1 MESDYPDWV
10 KIDYSDKGSITD
22 ITVNMAD
29 VDPKDDTAIIK
40 VAELICS
47 TIPPFEAIMESFI
60 SGCDED
66 HESEV
71 HFHVTGVK
79 IRTDISPIVS
89 EQSQQNL
96 KRFKDIVEEAKN
108 YSKLQYKHHPYIN
121 IFRNEIIKVSRMN
134 QYIEGEE

>member
-10 KIDYSDKGSITD
+10 KIDYNDKGSITD

-29 VDPKDDTAIIK
+29 VNPKDDAAIIK

-47 TIPPFEAIMESFI
+47 TIPPVETIMESFTN
-60 SGCDED
+60 GCDED

-71 HFHVTGVK
+71 HFHVTGIKV
-79 IRTDISPIVS
+79 RADISPIVL

-96 KRFKDIVEEAKN
+96 EKLKDIVEEAKN
-108 YSKLQYKHHPYIN
+108 YSKLQYKHHPYTSA
-121 IFRNEIIKVSRMN
+121 FRNEIIKVSRMN
-134 QYIEGEE
+134 Q

>member
-1 MESDYPDWV
+1 MESGYPDWV
-10 KIDYSDKGSITD
+10 KIDYNDKGSITD

-29 VDPKDDTAIIK
+29 VDPKDDAAIIK

-47 TIPPFEAIMESFI
+47 TIPPFEAIMKSFI
-60 SGCDED
+60 SRCDED

-79 IRTDISPIVS
+79 VRTGISSIVL

-96 KRFKDIVEEAKN
+96 ERFKDIVEEAKN
-108 YSKLQYKHHPYIN
+108 YSKLQYKHHPYTSA
-121 IFRNEIIKVSRMN
+121 FGNEIIKVSHTN
-134 QYIEGEE
+134 Q